1 MSAKLQLSGGM
12 KDVTGGR
19 DRFEVEAG
27 KSVAETLVGLGI
39 VPDIVAL
46 VVVNDE
52 QQSKEYIIQEGD
64 TVRILAVIG
73 GG

>member
-1 MSAKLQLSGGM
+1 MQLSGGM

-19 DRFEVEAG
+19 DRFEVEPG
-27 KSVAETLVGLGI
+27 RSVAETLVGLGI

-64 TVRILAVIG
+64 TIRILAVIG